1 MTLQK
6 KQTIRFVLVV
16 GSILGVAMLTIYF
29 FTTYFLHKNFYRR
42 LNNRAETVVSWLS
55 QSIEK
60 HEDIEI
66 LNRYLSTRKD
76 QLPYEQILIYNLQ
89 NKVIFSYNSDAI
101 KSVEMDILNKIRLD
115 GQSEFEV
122 NGFAAEGMLYKTD
135 TQRYMVLAF
144 AKNEYGDVFLL
155 QMRWLMLGITFVSLV
170 LITIIGWFHAKKALE
185 PINNIGNELNKIFP
199 RNLNRRLPYQENEI
213 EISRFSKT
221 INQLLDRV
229 GEGIQLQQM
238 FIANVSHELKNPLT
252 RISSQLEVSLLNE
265 RSAESYKKTILS
277 VFEDISELIILTQN
291 LLQLSRSNAES
302 DIALVENIRIDD
314 IFWEVQKTINKNY
327 PNYKIDIHFSALPE
341 DPKHL
346 CIVGNH
352 TLLGNAILNLVENAC
367 KFSSDNYC
375 FLSLYAS
382 PQQKIISVK
391 NFGKVIEFEEISKI
405 FQPFYRSANTT
416 EIKGYG
422 IGLSLV
428 DRIIKIHNGHIE
440 VSSSIENGTEFKITF
455 NA

>member
-6 KQTIRFVLVV
+6 KQTIRFILVV
-16 GSILGVAMLTIYF
+16 GSILGIAMLTIYF

-76 QLPYEQILIYNLQ
+76 YLPYEQILIYNLQ
-89 NKVIFSYNSDAI
+89 NKVIFSYNSDAV
-101 KSVEMDILNKIRLD
+101 KSVEIDILNKIRLH
-115 GQSEFEV
+115 GQGEFEV
-122 NGFAAEGMLYKTD
+122 KGFAAEGMLYKTD

-185 PINNIGNELNKIFP
+185 PINNIGNELNEIFP

-213 EISRFSKT
+213 EITRFSKT

-238 FIANVSHELKNPLT
+238 FIANVSHELRNPLT

-265 RSAESYKKTILS
+265 RSSESYKKND
-277 VFEDISELIILTQN
+277 F
-291 LLQLSRSNAES
+291 
-302 DIALVENIRIDD
+302 
-314 IFWEVQKTINKNY
+314 
-327 PNYKIDIHFSALPE
+327 
-341 DPKHL
+341 
-346 CIVGNH
+346 VG
-352 TLLGNAILNLVENAC
+352 L
-367 KFSSDNYC
+367 
-375 FLSLYAS
+375 
-382 PQQKIISVK
+382 
-391 NFGKVIEFEEISKI
+391 
-405 FQPFYRSANTT
+405 
-416 EIKGYG
+416 
-422 IGLSLV
+422 
-428 DRIIKIHNGHIE
+428 
-440 VSSSIENGTEFKITF
+440 
-455 NA
+455 

>member
-6 KQTIRFVLVV
+6 KQTIRFILVV
-16 GSILGVAMLTIYF
+16 GSILGIAMLTIYF

-76 QLPYEQILIYNLQ
+76 HLPYEQILIYNLQ

-115 GQSEFEV
+115 GQGEFEV
-122 NGFAAEGMLYKTD
+122 KGFAAEGMLYKTD

-144 AKNEYGDVFLL
+144 AKNEYGDVFLR

-185 PINNIGNELNKIFP
+185 PINNIGNELNEIFP
-199 RNLNRRLPYQENEI
+199 RNLNRRLPYQKNEI

-265 RSAESYKKTILS
+265 RSTESYKKTIAS

-291 LLQLSRSNAES
+291 LLQLSRSNT
-302 DIALVENIRIDD
+302 ENEIDFVKNVRIDD
-314 IFWEVQKTINKNY
+314 IFWEIQNTLNKNY
-327 PNYKIDIHFSALPE
+327 PNYKIDINFLALPE

-352 TLLGNAILNLVENAC
+352 TLLSTSIMNLVENAC
-367 KFSSDNYC
+367 KFSTDNQC
-375 FLSLYAS
+375 FLSLWAS
-382 PQQKIISVK
+382 PEQKIIYVK
-391 NFGKVIEFEEISKI
+391 NFGNAIKSEEFSKI
-405 FQPFYRSANTT
+405 FHPFYRSVNTAD
-416 EIKGYG
+416 IKGHG

-428 DRIIKIHNGHIE
+428 DRIIKIHSGHIE
-440 VSSSIENGTEFKITF
+440 VSSTLEYGTEFKITF
-455 NA
+455 NT